1 LDSLV
6 LQQEQSVLVQD
17 TSMIKRIR
25 AIVELSPD
33 ERDNLLYG
41 VDGLL
46 RDGRARRAYATA

>member
-1 LDSLV
+1 
-6 LQQEQSVLVQD
+6 
-17 TSMIKRIR
+17 MIKRIR